1 MVTEPTKLDR
11 QGSYQLFP
19 CGRPRLEPSKVQTL
33 PNFEDIRIQ
42 HEVGICPIQWL
53 QWEVNSTFS
62 KLAGR
67 VVEQRRAETDEQ
79 LLSCWLVNEACLGC
93 QSVRAIS
100 ICRGRD
106 PIRQLLLSVYLANEQ
121 QYMYIRS
128 HPLAPHVARYVN
140 TKSILCG
147 CIKPTKSSQP
157 KSWGKLLEIASNV
170 EAGAKNVE
178 ECS

>member
-33 PNFEDIRIQ
+33 SNFDDIRIQ
-42 HEVGICPIQWL
+42 HEVGFCPIQWL

-106 PIRQLLLSVYLANEQ
+106 PIRQLLLSVHLANEQ
-121 QYMYIRS
+121 QYTYTYTGSTCSMLGEHKIYSLWLHKTNI
-128 HPLAPHVARYVN
+128 V
-140 TKSILCG
+140 
-147 CIKPTKSSQP
+147 QP
-157 KSWGKLLEIASNV
+157 AKKLRKIAGNSEQCWG
-170 EAGAKNVE
+170 GGQ
-178 ECS
+178 ECWRM